1 MQRENLND
9 LTTFIA
15 VAREQ
20 SFTKAAA
27 KLGVSQ
33 SALSYT
39 IRQLE
44 ARLGI
49 RLLTRTTRSVS
60 PTDAGERLLQ
70 EIAPHIE
77 EIQAKL
83 EGLSELR
90 DRPAGTVR
98 LTASDSA
105 IDCVLW
111 PKLKEI
117 LVRYPD
123 IKVEL
128 VLDNGLVDIVSQRLD
143 AGVRMGYS
151 IDKDMIAVRIAPDI
165 RFAVVGS
172 PSYFAEHPVPRT
184 PQDLTKQKCVNMRLP
199 TYGGLWAWEFEK
211 DGREVRVRV
220 DGQVTMN
227 GTRQVVEAALAGYGL
242 AYVPEDEV
250 KPHIAKGG
258 LKRVL
263 ESWCPR
269 WTGYHLYYPSRRQ
282 PSPAF
287 AIVVEAL
294 RHRS

>member
-9 LTTFIA
+9 LITFIA

-184 PQDLTKQKCVNMRLP
+184 PQDLTKQKCINMRLP

-220 DGQVTMN
+220 DGQVTTN

-242 AYVPEDEV
+242 AYIPEDEV

-287 AIVVEAL
+287 AIIVEAL